1 MTPAMFRD
9 LLVNYLKSTRREP
22 RAQHVGG
29 VDRLMGGMGWL
40 GKPMVSGFDFP
51 NKTNPRMGWFPLR
64 PLSTSQSQHQSDA
77 HLQQHRLGAYRSS
90 MRSIAVED
98 MPCWKCWKFLEIRNA
113 KKWILWWVM
122 VNDWLIIVSKCLIMF
137 NNGEFW
143 LIMVSYG
150 LSSCKSL
157 WYEGF
162 HKWGCPPH
170 ILQTHLRHWRHSLE
184 TNAVLLHQPARDC
197 RNGNT
202 RVSMGFL

>member
-1 MTPAMFRD
+1 MDSFGSCSGLEFMTPAMFRD

-29 VDRLMGGMGWL
+29 VDHLTGELLWGEWDDWENR
-40 GKPMVSGFDFP
+40 
-51 NKTNPRMGWFPLR
+51 WFPVSIFPTKPIQEWDDSPLD

-98 MPCWKCWKFLEIRNA
+98 MPCWKCWKFPEIRNA

-122 VNDWLIIVSKCLIMF
+122 VNDWLIIVNKCLIMF

-143 LIMVSYG
+143 LIMV
-150 LSSCKSL
+150 
-157 WYEGF
+157 
-162 HKWGCPPH
+162 
-170 ILQTHLRHWRHSLE
+170 
-184 TNAVLLHQPARDC
+184 N
-197 RNGNT
+197 
-202 RVSMGFL
+202 